1 MGNRSSQ
8 TTGTKIVVPI
18 PVHVNRF
25 AIRHQ
30 HQTMEKLSLCG
41 PKPELR
47 KASSRLEKAQIDQQY
62 RNFAATNMWQPDIL
76 RYY

>member
-1 MGNRSSQ
+1 MGSRGTQ
-8 TTGTKIVVPI
+8 TTGNKIVVPI

-47 KASSRLEKAQIDQQY
+47 KASNVDSSCFESFKMQKVAKQ
-62 RNFAATNMWQPDIL
+62 FS
-76 RYY
+76 

>member
-1 MGNRSSQ
+1 MGNRTGQ
-8 TTGTKIVVPI
+8 TSGSKIVVPI

-30 HQTMEKLSLCG
+30 HSTMEKLSLCG

-47 KASSRLEKAQIDQQY
+47 KSNVETSCFENFKVLQQPKQLTKPS
-62 RNFAATNMWQPDIL
+62 FI
-76 RYY
+76 